1 MKSGYI
7 CLVVVLLMPLLC
19 FSCSPQ
25 LYLQK
30 RTNRLVDKLLL
41 ENDSIYVY
49 SIAFH
54 NYNLIWF
61 HNGNSIQAYRIE
73 PYNAPKYKSIPA
85 ESFILYSD
93 SVDYF
98 DRSLDKDVACFR
110 HMLDG
115 ESIELHLK
123 DGVILDSSVDTQ
135 CLFNKK
141 FMRGSFPYQL
151 QYDLFKL
158 GRAPKGYNF
167 EEVYSLTELSMRA
180 MTTPIPKVMVGAR
193 SSDKLRYVPINSIYD
208 TL

>member
-1 MKSGYI
+1 MKSRYI
-7 CLVVVLLMPLLC
+7 CLAFVLLMPLLC

-30 RTNRLVDKLLL
+30 RTNRLVDKLLM

-49 SIAFH
+49 STAFP

-61 HNGNSIQAYRIE
+61 HNGNSIQAYRIK
-73 PYNAPKYKSIPA
+73 PYHAPKYKSIPA
-85 ESFILYSD
+85 ENVIRYAD

-115 ESIELHLK
+115 ESIELYLK

-135 CLFNKK
+135 CLFSKK

-180 MTTPIPKVMVGAR
+180 MTTPIPKVMVGQE
-193 SSDKLRYVPINSIYD
+193 VPINSD
-208 TL
+208 MFR

>member
-1 MKSGYI
+1 MKSRYI
-7 CLVVVLLMPLLC
+7 CLAFVLLMPLLC

-30 RTNRLVDKLLL
+30 RTNRLVDKLLM

-49 SIAFH
+49 SIAFP

-61 HNGNSIQAYRIE
+61 HNGNSIQAYRIK
-73 PYNAPKYKSIPA
+73 PYHAPKYKSIPA
-85 ESFILYSD
+85 ENVIRYAD

-115 ESIELHLK
+115 ESIELYLK

-135 CLFNKK
+135 CLFSKK

-167 EEVYSLTELSMRA
+167 EKVYL
-180 MTTPIPKVMVGAR
+180 K
-193 SSDKLRYVPINSIYD
+193 
-208 TL
+208 

>member
-7 CLVVVLLMPLLC
+7 RLVVVLLMPLLC

-30 RTNRLVDKLLL
+30 RTNRLVDKLLM
-41 ENDSIYVY
+41 ESDSIYVY

-61 HNGNSIQAYRIE
+61 HNGNSIQAYRIK
-73 PYNAPKYKSIPA
+73 PYHTQKYKSIPDENVIRYA
-85 ESFILYSD
+85 D

-141 FMRGSFPYQL
+141 FIRGSFPYQL

-158 GRAPKGYNF
+158 GRAPKGITSRKCT
-167 EEVYSLTELSMRA
+167 V
-180 MTTPIPKVMVGAR
+180 
-193 SSDKLRYVPINSIYD
+193 
-208 TL
+208 